1 MEVKENHKRNTAI
14 KSIRLKI
21 PGILN
26 TTELKEIEFFQNNV
40 IRPVLKFQNDLV
52 IDIFKNH
59 LFKHHITIDYLNSIQ
74 LEELVSRTVKKDN
87 HLKYLFIG
95 AIVGMMTGD
104 EMIIYFSNEKEF
116 NKRIINM
123 VIQRIHDQLLEKYS
137 PNIIV

>member
-40 IRPVLKFQNDLV
+40 IRPVLKFQNDLI